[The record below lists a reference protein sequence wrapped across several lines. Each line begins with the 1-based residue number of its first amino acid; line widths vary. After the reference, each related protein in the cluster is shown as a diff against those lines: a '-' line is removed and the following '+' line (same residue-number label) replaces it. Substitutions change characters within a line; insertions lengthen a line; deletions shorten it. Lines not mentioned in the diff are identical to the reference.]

1 MEGKD
6 SLLHF
11 SPEAVVLSSVFR
23 RVATQLPP
31 TTLFHGTADYSIPCD
46 ASVTFAES
54 LQSIGVDV
62 NTHLYNDKTHTDL
75 ILQDPMRGNYEMLDD
90 MLAVLHADDE
100 DAKQNDAT
108 TTPCR
113 RLVPL
118 LLLNLARK
126 ISPF

>member
-1 MEGKD
+1 
-6 SLLHF
+6 
-11 SPEAVVLSSVFR
+11 
-23 RVATQLPP
+23 
-31 TTLFHGTADYSIPCD
+31 
-46 ASVTFAES
+46 
-54 LQSIGVDV
+54 
-62 NTHLYNDKTHTDL
+62 
-75 ILQDPMRGNYEMLDD
+75 MRGNYKMLDD

>member
-1 MEGKD
+1 M
-6 SLLHF
+6 
-11 SPEAVVLSSVFR
+11 
-23 RVATQLPP
+23 
-31 TTLFHGTADYSIPCD
+31 C
-46 ASVTFAES
+46 SVTFAES

-113 RLVPL
+113 HLVPL